1 MEIIPIGGGGM
12 KNRLGKLI
20 EKDGFYII
28 LFICVCV
35 VAVTTVLVSKR
46 NLTEKNKDNLSQKED
61 FVIVNDE
68 LDLESSL
75 DISEAMEDKIEE
87 ESIKDIPEMEEETEE
102 EIREETYGDEEAEE
116 TMAEGDDEEGI
127 EEDLEFIDKEI
138 PPTSTEAMMAPV
150 EGVMGTDFTEDNL
163 IYSETLE
170 EWTAHKG
177 IDILAEEGSQV
188 VAALSGKVQ
197 EVYNDQLWGIVIILD
212 HGNGLMTKYAN
223 LSTGDM
229 VQEGS
234 QIGKGEVIG
243 KVGKTASIEM
253 MMKPHV
259 HFEVIKDGISVDPKE
274 YVPAFI
280 YSN

>member
-1 MEIIPIGGGGM
+1 M